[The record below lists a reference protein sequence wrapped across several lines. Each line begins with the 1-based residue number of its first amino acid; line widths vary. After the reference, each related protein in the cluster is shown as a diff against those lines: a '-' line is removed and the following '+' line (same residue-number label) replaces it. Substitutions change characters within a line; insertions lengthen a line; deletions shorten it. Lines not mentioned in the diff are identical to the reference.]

1 MKRKYDELSMISII
15 ILYKK
20 KYDELVTK
28 VNAFDSLIV
37 VHLLNKTSCNKQRL
51 KKLKKH

>member
-1 MKRKYDELSMISII
+1 MYDQ
-15 ILYKK
+15 
-20 KYDELVTK
+20 LVTK

-37 VHLLNKTSCNKQRL
+37 VHLLNKTSYNKHERL